1 MDDCGRKLSLESG
14 ADLRRRRRRIL
25 LAESRGILGQLH
37 PGGENCAGGG
47 STGGRGGVG
56 SEVHRGEEGEKVEAD
71 CNGNLQRKTGVHGDG
86 APVFLHKGVLFLGSN
101 SEMQLGIHKHIFQAV
116 LKTKKLLYIQ
126 IPLVTGI

>member
-56 SEVHRGEEGEKVEAD
+56 SEVHRGEERERVGIAYIGKLQQKPES
-71 CNGNLQRKTGVHGDG
+71 NGTVDSGFCD
-86 APVFLHKGVLFLGSN
+86 
-101 SEMQLGIHKHIFQAV
+101 
-116 LKTKKLLYIQ
+116 
-126 IPLVTGI
+126 